1 MTALLLLFV
10 VAFLVALDTRVMGP
24 VLPSI
29 AASLASTSGIVGL
42 ALTSHAFAYGSG
54 QLVYGPLSDRHGR
67 IAVIRWAAL
76 AFAVSTMLSAASAS
90 VTQFVALRLLT
101 GAFAGGLIPLTL
113 AYIGDTYE
121 YGERQAVLGRF
132 SVATS
137 AATALSA
144 AVGGAVAHFVSWRAM
159 LIGYGLVALVP
170 IALMFR
176 LDPGRPASALRP
188 GEAAVTWADIITDR
202 RGRQVYVAVF
212 WEGFF
217 LWGAVAYLSTFGV
230 QRLGL
235 DQFQVGLLMGLFGG
249 GTMLGG
255 PFIGRIR
262 RRWSEN
268 MLAGTGGLLLG
279 AALLALLPPWP
290 WPVFGV
296 AMLGLGLGFVAL
308 HTTLQLRGT
317 EINPAARGKAFAL
330 FAFSLFTGSGV
341 GVAVL
346 GRLVDR
352 GLAEIVLAG
361 CAAGLVATGLGAARF
376 DRGARA

>member
-1 MTALLLLFV
+1 MTALLLLIV
-10 VAFLVALDTRVMGP
+10 VAFLVALDTRIMGP
-24 VLPSI
+24 VLPSV
-29 AASLASTSGIVGL
+29 AGSLASTPGIVGL

-54 QLVYGPLSDRHGR
+54 QLIYGPLSDRYGR

-76 AFAVSTMLSAASAS
+76 AFALSTMLSAASAS
-90 VTQFVALRLLT
+90 VTQFVVLRLLT

-113 AYIGDTYE
+113 AYIGDTFE

-176 LDPGRPASALRP
+176 LGPALPASALRP
-188 GEAAVTWADIITDR
+188 GETTVRWADIITDPG
-202 RGRQVYVAVF
+202 GRQVYVAVF
-212 WEGFF
+212 FAGVF

-230 QRLGL
+230 ERLGL

-268 MLAGTGGLLLG
+268 RLAGTGGLLLG
-279 AALLALLPPWP
+279 AALLALLPRWP

-296 AMLGLGLGFVAL
+296 AMLALGLGFVAL

-330 FAFSLFTGSGV
+330 FALSLFTGSGV
-341 GVAVL
+341 GVAAL

-352 GLAEIVLAG
+352 GRFEIVLAG
-361 CAAGLVATGLGAARF
+361 GAAGRAATGLGAARF
-376 DRGARA
+376 GRGARA